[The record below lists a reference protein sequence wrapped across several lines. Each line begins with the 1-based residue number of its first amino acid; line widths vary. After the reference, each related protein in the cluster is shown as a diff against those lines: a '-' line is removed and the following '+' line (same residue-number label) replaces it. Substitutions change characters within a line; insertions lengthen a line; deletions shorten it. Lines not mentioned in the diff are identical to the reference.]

1 MKFGNVTASA
11 AETAA
16 AVDKVSKIVSELSGI
31 QLGAKQLSMVENRLQ
46 NRMMTLQITNTA
58 EYLEF
63 LNQNFQEESL
73 ALVSLMTTHY
83 TYFFREFNHFE
94 FLLNK
99 TLLQHIEV
107 ARRRADKTIHIWS
120 AACSSGEEGYSLAL
134 FYTFHLAE
142 MAPDIKFKIYGTD
155 IDPESVQ
162 KAQNGVYKNE
172 ELTQSPVMYIQNQFV
187 KGQGSAEGYSKV
199 KKNIKENCNFEVY
212 NIFECHKFQP
222 SIEFDVIFC
231 RNVFIYFDQNQV
243 KEISAKLIKRLSPQ
257 GFLFTGI
264 SESLTRL
271 GLDITTLATS
281 VYQHKSA
288 VAPSKQVL
296 VKPEKTIERPIE
308 VLCVDDSGTILN
320 LMKRILTVDKGF
332 VVKATAK
339 NGREALEILQK
350 QKFDAITLDL
360 HMPEVDG
367 IEFLK
372 RFDRQTPVIVVS
384 SVNRDD
390 MTLAQTAISL
400 GAADYVEKPSLDNIA
415 QGGNEICSKVK
426 MVTRSF
432 KKPVS
437 SQQSPAAIP
446 REKTSTNSKPLAAV
460 SAKSTSPVLKVAK
473 PQSVQFSD
481 PSIASK
487 KVKVLIVDD
496 SQTVVHLLSK
506 MISTHPQIEVVA
518 QTTKP
523 LEVEGLIQNFRPDVI
538 TMDIHMPDLDGL
550 TLLRIINSK
559 YHIPT
564 IMISSMNKE
573 DSELV
578 IKALELG
585 AIDFIQKPNMAQV
598 QEMTIT
604 TCERILMAANANL
617 KTNSVNLKEL
627 DRDNF
632 RNMNRK
638 IVLIGASTGGTEALR
653 ELLQKLPPQIPPILI
668 VQHIP
673 EFFSASLA
681 KHLNDLFPFTV
692 KEAANNDIVKPNQ
705 VLIAPGGMQM
715 SINSRRGE
723 YFVEIKN
730 DPPVNRHKPSVDY
743 MFKSATENKIPAE
756 NLVAVILTG
765 MGADGAL
772 EMKRLHQRG
781 VKTIAQ
787 NEESCVVFGMPKEAI
802 KLGAIDHVLPL
813 KDIGEKI
820 IQLSVES
827 VKSSKK
833 AS

>member
-1 MKFGNVTASA
+1 MKFNNAGAADSA
-11 AETAA
+11 AAIE
-16 AVDKVSKIVSELSGI
+16 KVSKIVSELSGI
-31 QLGAKQLSMVENRLQ
+31 QLGPKQLSMVENRLQ
-46 NRMMTLQITNTA
+46 NRMLTLQISDPNEYM
-58 EYLEF
+58 EYLR
-63 LNQNFQEESL
+63 QNFDEESI

-99 TLLQHIEV
+99 TLLTHIDA
-107 ARRRADKTIHIWS
+107 ARKRADKTIHIWS

-142 MAPDIKFKIYGTD
+142 MAPDLKFKIYGTD

-162 KAQNGVYKNE
+162 KAQNAVYKNE
-172 ELTQSPVMYIQNQFV
+172 ELTQSPAMYIQNQFV

-199 KKNIKENCNFEVY
+199 KKHIKENCEFSVF
-212 NIFECHKFQP
+212 NIFECHKYKTDIQ
-222 SIEFDVIFC
+222 FDVIFC

-243 KEISAKLIKRLSPQ
+243 KEISTKLIKRLSPV

-281 VYQHKSA
+281 VYQQKSA
-288 VAPSKQVL
+288 VTKPINI
-296 VKPEKTIERPIE
+296 KPEKVVEKPIE
-308 VLCVDDSGTILN
+308 VLCVDDSATILN
-320 LMKRILTVDKGF
+320 LMKRILTSDKGF

-339 NGREALEILQK
+339 NGREALEILQR
-350 QKFDAITLDL
+350 QSFDAITLDL

-372 RFDRQTPVIVVS
+372 QFNHQTPVIVVS

-390 MTLAQTAISL
+390 MSLAQKAISL
-400 GAADYVEKPSLDNIA
+400 GASDYVEKPSLDNIA

-426 MVTRSF
+426 MVTRTF
-432 KKPVS
+432 KK
-437 SQQSPAAIP
+437 
-446 REKTSTNSKPLAAV
+446 
-460 SAKSTSPVLKVAK
+460 AK
-473 PQSVQFSD
+473 PIEQSKAIEKKAETEKPVRTQVAMSTQVR
-481 PSIASK
+481 PVANK

-506 MISTHPQIEVVA
+506 MISTNPQIEVIA

-523 LEVEGLIQNFRPDVI
+523 LEVEGLIQKFKPDVI

-550 TLLRIINSK
+550 TLLRIIQSK

-604 TCERILMAANANL
+604 TCERILMAANANIS
-617 KTNSVNLKEL
+617 TNSVNLKEMGA
-627 DRDNF
+627 DNF

-638 IVLIGASTGGTEALR
+638 IVLIGASTGGTEAIR

-692 KEAANNDIVKPNQ
+692 KEAAHNDIIKPNQ
-705 VLIAPGGMQM
+705 VLIAPGGLQM
-715 SINSRRGE
+715 SINVRKNE
-723 YFVEIKN
+723 YYVEIKN

-743 MFKSATENKIPAE
+743 MFKSASDNKIPAE

-765 MGADGAL
+765 MGADGAA

-781 VKTIAQ
+781 VRTIAQ
-787 NEESCVVFGMPKEAI
+787 NEESCIVFGMPKEAI
-802 KLGAIDHVLPL
+802 KLGAVDHVLPL

-820 IQLSVES
+820 IQLAVQSTQS
-827 VKSSKK
+827 NRK

>member
-1 MKFGNVTASA
+1 MKLNNSGA
-11 AETAA
+11 AESAA
-16 AVDKVSKIVSELSGI
+16 AVEKVSKIVSELSGI
-31 QLGAKQLSMVENRLQ
+31 QLGPKQLSMVENRLQ
-46 NRMMTLQITNTA
+46 NRMLTLQISDSNEYM
-58 EYLEF
+58 EYLK
-63 LNQNFQEESL
+63 QNFDEESI

-99 TLLQHIEV
+99 TLLVHIEA

-142 MAPDIKFKIYGTD
+142 MAPDLKFKIYGTD

-162 KAQNGVYKNE
+162 KAQNAVYKNE
-172 ELTQSPVMYIQNQFV
+172 ELTQSPAMYIQNQFV

-199 KKNIKENCNFEVY
+199 KKHIKENCEFSVF
-212 NIFECHKFQP
+212 NIFECHKYKAEIQ
-222 SIEFDVIFC
+222 FDVIFC

-243 KEISAKLIKRLSPQ
+243 KEISSKLIKRLSPV

-271 GLDITTLATS
+271 GLDINVLATS

-288 VAPSKQVL
+288 SAKPAPVAR
-296 VKPEKTIERPIE
+296 PEKIVEKPIE
-308 VLCVDDSGTILN
+308 VLCVDDSATILS
-320 LMKRILTVDKGF
+320 LMKRILTSDKGF
-332 VVKATAK
+332 IVKATAK
-339 NGREALEILQK
+339 NGREALDILKK
-350 QKFDAITLDL
+350 QTFDAITLDL

-372 RFDRQTPVIVVS
+372 QFDHKIPVIVVS

-390 MTLAQTAISL
+390 MSLAQKAISL
-400 GAADYVEKPSLDNIA
+400 GASDYVEKPSLDNIA

-426 MVTRSF
+426 MVTRTF
-432 KKPVS
+432 KKVIPVE
-437 SQQSPAAIP
+437 QSKTV
-446 REKTSTNSKPLAAV
+446 EKKAEIEKPVRTQVTPSMQVRPVTN
-460 SAKSTSPVLKVAK
+460 
-473 PQSVQFSD
+473 
-481 PSIASK
+481 K

-506 MISTHPQIEVVA
+506 MISTNPQIDVIA

-523 LEVEGLIQNFRPDVI
+523 LEVEGLIQKFKPDVI

-550 TLLRIINSK
+550 TLLRIIQAK

-617 KTNSVNLKEL
+617 STNSVNFKEMGA
-627 DRDNF
+627 DNF

-638 IVLIGASTGGTEALR
+638 IVLIGASTGGTEAIR

-692 KEAANNDIVKPNQ
+692 KEAAHNDIIKPNQ
-705 VLIAPGGMQM
+705 VLIAPGGLQM
-715 SINSRRGE
+715 SINVRKNE
-723 YFVEIKN
+723 YYVEIKN

-743 MFKSATENKIPAE
+743 MFKSASDNKIPAE

-765 MGADGAL
+765 MGGDGAA

-781 VKTIAQ
+781 VRTIAQ
-787 NEESCVVFGMPKEAI
+787 NEESCIVFGMPKEAI
-802 KLGAIDHVLPL
+802 KLGAVDHILPL

-820 IQLSVES
+820 IQLSIQSTQQQRKVS
-827 VKSSKK
+827 
-833 AS
+833 